1 MLIQTFNKIIQ
12 KFYILKFILNLI
24 FLIKNFRYQLLH
36 VLSKEVVTRCQS
48 VVDDHRTYEEKLKV
62 VDAWLTQL
70 EQSLA
75 SLKKDETSG
84 NLEEKISRLQILLAE
99 KEQGEH
105 RLGSLISFGE
115 RILADTSA
123 QGREIIRHELRQA
136 RERWDKLV
144 EGIAEQ
150 QKKQDAQSLQWTNY
164 QETLQQILA
173 WLDTMERS
181 VKQDSTITWSS
192 LQEIKSKLLKS
203 KVTMI
208 LIISKNS

>member
-84 NLEEKISRLQILLAE
+84 NLEEKVSRLQILLAE